1 MLFSV
6 LQYLQIPLLNL
17 IENIFWKHSIM
28 RCIVQIFPTFFK
40 VVFNLVCLNWSLVYC
55 AQWMHLK
62 EVHIQWITTI
72 MVDPLYFKTSGLM
85 DQTLVDSLMATL
97 QRVSNLI
104 LDHPSVDSPLE
115 GSSIDW
121 IISND
126 PS

>member
-1 MLFSV
+1 METLYREMYRTDFSHLFTLV
-6 LQYLQIPLLNL
+6 
-17 IENIFWKHSIM
+17 
-28 RCIVQIFPTFFK
+28 FK
-40 VVFNLVCLNWSLVYC
+40 LVCLNWSLVYC